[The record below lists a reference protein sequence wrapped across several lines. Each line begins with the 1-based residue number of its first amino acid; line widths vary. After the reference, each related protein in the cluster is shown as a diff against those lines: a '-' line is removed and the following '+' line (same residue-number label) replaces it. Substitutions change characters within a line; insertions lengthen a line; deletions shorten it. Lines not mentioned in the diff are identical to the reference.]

1 MRKYLL
7 NNLKFDDFGI
17 RLISAFVLLFIAIF
31 CLYMGSFFYILLI
44 LFLSIFLFYELC
56 KLLNPKISN
65 GMLLLQLIA
74 VLLTLLLYLR
84 VGSNGGSF
92 LPLIPASILVIT
104 CDSNR
109 LLSFFT
115 GVLLTIALMVFFE
128 IKFYLGT
135 ITLLWLINCVII
147 TDLAGYFVG
156 RVLGGPK
163 IWTYVSPNK
172 TWSGLIGGWI
182 FAVLIGLIFKISFDL
197 SYLFVV
203 LSLIISVSSQVGD
216 FYESW
221 LKRRVDTK
229 DSSRLIP
236 GHGGFMDRFDG
247 FIGGAL
253 GFKVCLLF
261 INPEL
266 VLV

>member
-17 RLISAFVLLFIAIF
+17 RLISAFVLLFFAVF
-31 CLYMGSFFYILLI
+31 CLLMGSFFYILLI
-44 LFLSIFLFYELC
+44 LFLSILLFYEVC
-56 KLLNPKISN
+56 KLLNPNISN
-65 GMLLLQLIA
+65 RMLFLQLIA
-74 VLLTLLLYLR
+74 VFLTLLLYLR
-84 VGSNGGSF
+84 MGSNDGSF
-92 LPLIPASILVIT
+92 LSLIPGFILVIT
-104 CDSNR
+104 CNSNR
-109 LLSFFT
+109 LLSFCT
-115 GVLLTIALMVFFE
+115 GVLLTIALITFFE

-135 ITLLWLINCVII
+135 ITLLWLITCVIV

-156 RVLGGPK
+156 RIIGGPK
-163 IWTYVSPNK
+163 IWPFVSPNK
-172 TWSGLIGGWI
+172 TWSGLIGGWVC
-182 FAVLIGLIFKISFDL
+182 AVLIGLIFKISFDL
-197 SYLFVV
+197 SYLFVF
-203 LSLIISVSSQVGD
+203 LSLITSISSQVGD

-221 LKRRVDTK
+221 LKRRINKK
-229 DSSRLIP
+229 DSSQLIP

-266 VLV
+266 VFV

>member
-31 CLYMGSFFYILLI
+31 CLYMGSFFYILLV

-92 LPLIPASILVIT
+92 LSLIPASILVIT

-115 GVLLTIALMVFFE
+115 GVLLTIS
-128 IKFYLGT
+128 
-135 ITLLWLINCVII
+135 LI
-147 TDLAGYFVG
+147 AGYFVG

-203 LSLIISVSSQVGD
+203 LSLIISISSQVGD

>member
-44 LFLSIFLFYELC
+44 LFLSILLFYELC
-56 KLLNPKISN
+56 KLLNPNIAN

-84 VGSNGGSF
+84 VGSNGGTF

-104 CDSNR
+104 CGSNR

-115 GVLLTIALMVFFE
+115 GFLLTIALMAFLE
-128 IKFYLGT
+128 IRFYLGM
-135 ITLLWLINCVII
+135 ITLIWLITCVII

-156 RVLGGPK
+156 RILGGPK

-172 TWSGLIGGWI
+172 TWSGLIGGWV

-197 SYLFVV
+197 SYLFMV
-203 LSLIISVSSQVGD
+203 LSLIISISSQVGD

>member
-7 NNLKFDDFGI
+7 NNLKFDDFGV
-17 RLISAFVLLFIAIF
+17 RLISAVVLLSIGVF
-31 CLYMGSFFYILLI
+31 CLYMSSFFYILLI
-44 LFLSIFLFYELC
+44 LFLSVFLFYEVC

-84 VGSNGGSF
+84 VGSNDGSF

-104 CDSNR
+104 CNSNR

-115 GVLLTIALMVFFE
+115 GVLLTVALMAFFE
-128 IKFYLGT
+128 IKFDLGM
-135 ITLLWLINCVII
+135 ITLLWLITCVII

-163 IWTYVSPNK
+163 IWPLVSPNK
-172 TWSGLIGGWI
+172 TWSGLIGGWV
-182 FAVLIGLIFKISFDL
+182 FAVLIGIIFKISFDL
-197 SYLFVV
+197 SYLFLF
-203 LSLIISVSSQVGD
+203 LSLIISISSQLGD

-221 LKRRVDTK
+221 LKRRINKK
-229 DSSRLIP
+229 DSSKLIP

-253 GFKVCLLF
+253 GFKACLLF
-261 INPEL
+261 VNSEVVIA
-266 VLV
+266 